1 MVHTAHHCKLCLLSK
16 KMGPPADVRVPL
28 PQILTQTQ
36 KVITSLPWFEIREM
50 EERREE
56 ERWLEREGERG
67 WRGWCLTLL
76 LRFFKC
82 SETNH
87 LEQAWSCISCDL
99 IFIGKNAQPPGVVDG
114 VTVAATDK

>member
-67 WRGWCLTLL
+67 ERERDRERVREGEKE
-76 LRFFKC
+76 RQR
-82 SETNH
+82 EEN
-87 LEQAWSCISCDL
+87 
-99 IFIGKNAQPPGVVDG
+99 
-114 VTVAATDK
+114 DKRNVHPEK